1 MLIACT
7 INHKIAVVAVRQLL
21 FCFQF
26 NTTMTSKNDRRPLTQ
41 QELEDIIADISDV
54 EVDDKSDISEEDII
68 IQDYRQESEDESD
81 DDNVPLL
88 QLQQRI
94 SKTSSTVL
102 ATDKAAQ
109 STSTTAANLME
120 QNNYLHIEEV
130 PAKFS
135 GKNGFKWSG
144 KVGKQSGRTA
154 RRNLVIHLPGNKGAS
169 RCVTSGIAAWSL
181 FFTDDILNTIVSF
194 TNAEIRLQRKR
205 YARDR
210 PTDDEDVA
218 NTKIRP
224 SYVRDTNLVEIK
236 ALCGIYYYAGALNMN
251 SVTTKELFNKE
262 TGIPF
267 FRAIM
272 SEARFSFLTNCLRFD
287 DKDTRIQRRE
297 TDRFAPIRDVFEAII
312 SKCSELY
319 TPSEYCTLDEQLVSF
334 RGRCPFKMYIPSKPD
349 KYGIKMLA
357 LCDSKTFYLL
367 NAEVYIGKNST
378 PQGIPVAEYYTL
390 NLTKPIHGTNRNLT
404 TDNWF
409 TSIQT
414 AKTLHDDYSTT
425 LVGTI
430 KKNKAEIP
438 ESFIQVRG
446 RQVNSGMFA
455 YSEYFTLLSY
465 CPPKSKQKKVVLL
478 LSTMHPEGDKPN
490 SVVLPEIID
499 FYNRTKGGVDTFDQL
514 AHRYTV
520 ARKTRRWPLRIFYN
534 LLDIVGINSN
544 VLHKGSQAPEKE
556 SIPNRRSF
564 LKNLARDLVT
574 PLMRE
579 RLEIRSLPVELRV
592 IIGKILNI
600 KPVDTNVDQ
609 RPSSSGR
616 CTFCERKKDR
626 KSRVMCKKCKKF
638 ICLTHQ
644 TKVCPECIN

>member
-1 MLIACT
+1 MASD
-7 INHKIAVVAVRQLL
+7 A
-21 FCFQF
+21 
-26 NTTMTSKNDRRPLTQ
+26 RRPLTQ
-41 QELEDIIADISDV
+41 RELEAIIQDLSDY
-54 EVDDKSDISEEDII
+54 EPDDKSDISEEDIV
-68 IQDYRQESEDESD
+68 IQDYRQESEDENESD

-88 QLQQRI
+88 QIQQQIGRAD
-94 SKTSSTVL
+94 STASSNVS
-102 ATDKAAQ
+102 ATNEV
-109 STSTTAANLME
+109 SHERLSPTIGANLIQE
-120 QNNYLHIEEV
+120 NTENLQSIYLHIEKV
-130 PAKFS
+130 PVKLR
-135 GKNGFKWSG
+135 GKNEFKWSG
-144 KVGKQSGRTA
+144 KMGKQSSRTP
-154 RRNLVIHLPGNKGAS
+154 RRNLVIHLPGNKGAA
-169 RCVTSGIAAWSL
+169 RGVTSGIAAWSL
-181 FFTDDILNTIVSF
+181 FFTDDILNTIVSS
-194 TNAEIRLQRKR
+194 TNKEIRLQRER

-267 FRAIM
+267 FRATM
-272 SEARFSFLTNCLRFD
+272 SEARFAFLTNCLRFD
-287 DKDTRIQRRE
+287 NKDTREQRRK
-297 TDRFAPIRDVFEAII
+297 TDRFAPIRNVFEAVI

-319 TPSEYCTLDEQLVSF
+319 TPSEFCTLDEQLISF
-334 RGRCPFKMYIPSKPD
+334 RGRCAFKMYIPSKPD

-357 LCDSKTFYLL
+357 LCDAKTFYLL
-367 NAEVYIGKNST
+367 NAEVYIGKGST
-378 PQGIPVAEYYTL
+378 PQGIPVAEYYTV

-414 AKTLHDDYSTT
+414 AKKLHNDYSTT

-430 KKNKAEIP
+430 KKNKPEVP
-438 ESFIQVRG
+438 ESFIQVRD
-446 RQVNSGMFA
+446 RQKNSAMFA
-455 YSEYFTLLSY
+455 YSEFLTLLSY
-465 CPPKSKQKKVVLL
+465 CPASSKQKKTVLL

-490 SVVLPEIID
+490 STVLPEIVD

-520 ARKTRRWPLRIFYN
+520 ARKSRRWPLRMFYN

-544 VLHKGSQAPEKE
+544 ILHKGSNTPEKE
-556 SIPNRRSF
+556 FMPNRRSF
-564 LKNLARDLVT
+564 LKKLAQDLVT

-579 RLEIRSLPVELRV
+579 RLEIRSLPLELRV
-592 IIGKILNI
+592 VIGRILNI
-600 KPVDTNVDQ
+600 KLEDTNPDQ

-626 KSRVMCKKCKKF
+626 KSRVMCNKCKKF
-638 ICLTHQ
+638 ICLNHQ
-644 TKVCPECIN
+644 TKVCPECIK